1 MLKTMALPE
10 YEFVEEIATGLS
22 TVVYRGKRKSD
33 NCPVIVKL
41 PKSEYPTLEEIT
53 RLKQEYSIAQ
63 KLDCQ
68 GTIKAY
74 GLEKYKNG
82 LALILEDVVGTS
94 MKKIFAS
101 EKLHLRE
108 LLRIAIALAD
118 TLAEMHG
125 MGIIHKDIKPS
136 NIIINYETGQVK
148 LIDFGIAS
156 RLCQENA
163 TASNPNSLEGTL
175 AYMSP
180 EQTGR
185 TNRAIDYRSDYYALG
200 VTLYEML
207 TGELPFTSN
216 DPMEL
221 VHCHIAVEPV
231 GPHQLKPEIPEAIS
245 AIVMK
250 LLAKN
255 AEDRY
260 QSAEGLKYD
269 LEKCLSQLTKN
280 GKIEYF
286 SPGERDRGSQ
296 LLIPQKLYGRE
307 TEIQMLLE
315 AFDRVSRAT
324 GLATDFVTDLTDL
337 ATDFVTDLTDLVER
351 NGLPVAEM
359 MLVSGYS
366 GIGKTAIVNE
376 IHKPIVRQRGYFVS
390 GKFDQFKR
398 NIPYAAI
405 VRAFSELIGQ
415 LLTESTEKVAV
426 WQEKIQ
432 KAIAPNGQIIID
444 AIPEVELIIGA
455 QPEVPQVGPAESQNR
470 FNRVCQQFVSVFAQ
484 PEHPLVLFLDDLQW
498 ADSASLNLIHLL
510 TSDPESKNLL
520 LIGAYRDNEVH
531 STHPL
536 VRTIAKIREDG
547 GVANEISIKPLEFG
561 HVSQLVAETLGET
574 NSESA
579 AAPRTLPL
587 AKQIFEKTQGNPFF
601 ITQLLKALYSEKLL
615 TYDINRDS
623 WQWDLQQIQAIGI
636 ADVSVVELM
645 ARNIEKLPA
654 STQKVLKLAAC
665 IGDRFNLEVL
675 AIANQEPQT
684 VTAAQLWEALQAGL
698 ILPTSKNYKIPLMFA
713 AEETEV
719 VDASNVKV
727 SYKFL
732 HDRVQQAAY
741 SLIPESEKKQTHLKI
756 GQLLLAVSQK
766 PGFLEKPGFS
776 TDENIFA
783 LVNQLNY
790 GIDLLLQQEERDE
803 LAELNLIAGQKA
815 KASAAY
821 EAAVNYLNLALKLLG
836 PDSWGRNYQLTREI
850 HLEAVEAEY
859 LNSNFER
866 SDVLARKG
874 IARARTL
881 LEKVDFYKG
890 QVRSYVAQNQ
900 LQQALELGLKVVEML
915 GVTLEKEPPQIKQ
928 KVEELAYL
936 PEMTDGKKL
945 AALEILEM
953 VTGSAY
959 STNPELMVQIQFTRV
974 KLCINYGNSSLASM
988 VYVSYGLVLCG
999 FMGDIS
1005 LGYQF
1010 GKLAVKMLE
1019 ETDASQFKSTVIQEF
1034 SGQIQHWKESV
1045 KETLEPLQ
1053 ESFFCG
1059 LEMGELVY
1067 AGYAILVYCSNL
1079 FSTGKQLE
1087 SVEEKQRLYL
1097 DKLQKLKLQYHL
1109 SYAQIGLQLTLNLLN
1124 RAPDKLRLIGTAFNE
1139 LESLPILIEENIGTT
1154 LLYAYL
1160 AKAIL
1165 AYLFKEPKLAIAS
1178 AKEGAKYEEAAAGL
1192 FTVAENN
1199 FYYSL
1204 ALLAAYLD
1212 AAPEEQKEYLERVE
1226 INQAKMKLWAEN
1238 APMNFQNKYDLVE
1251 AEKARVLGNNSEA
1264 IEYYDRAITAAAK
1277 EGFTREEALAYELA
1291 GDFYLK
1297 RDRQNLARFH
1307 MIESYYGYLRW
1318 GAVAKVKD
1326 LEERYPHLLAG
1337 IKMRPNQP
1345 LDVSKTLLNTTTS
1358 SGNLGLLDLPTIMKA
1373 ARAISEE
1380 LILTELPNKLI
1391 KIAVENAGAQ
1401 KGFLLLEREGKLEIV
1416 AGAKVEGKTIIVER
1430 SLLEEV
1436 SSFLPISVI
1445 NYVKRTGQSVV
1456 LNDAKRDSKFNA
1468 DAYIRKEKVVSVLCT
1483 PIVNRGKFI
1492 GTIYLENNST
1502 VAAFTSDRLELLNLL
1517 SSQAAISLENAAL
1530 YSNLETAN
1538 QQLLS
1543 ANKKLEE
1550 YSHSLEDKVAERTRE
1565 LEEKNHSLSITL
1577 QELKRTQA
1585 QMIHTEKMSSLGRMV
1600 AGIAHEINNP
1610 VNFIYGNISYTKD
1623 YMNDLLGLIE
1633 LYQEHYPEPLPEI
1646 EAEIEAIELEFL
1658 KQDLPELLSSMKK
1671 GSDRIRNIV
1680 VSLRNFSR
1688 LDESKLKSVDLHSG
1702 INSTLMILQHRLSAE
1717 LELSLEENIAE
1728 KKSLQRKGIQVIKKY
1743 GNLPEVE
1750 CYSGELN
1757 QVFMNVLSNAIDALE
1772 WSIEQGQFSESTGE
1786 ESIPTILISTYL
1798 VEGDRVAI
1806 SITDNGPGM
1815 TDEVRGKLFDPFFTT
1830 KPVGKGTGLG
1840 LSVSYSIVAD
1850 KHGGKLNCISEL
1862 GKGTEFII
1870 EIPIKQPKV

>member
-10 YEFVEEIATGLS
+10 YEFVEEIATGVS
-22 TVVYRGKRKSD
+22 TVVYRGRRKSD

-41 PKSEYPTLEEIT
+41 PSSEYPTLEEIT

-63 KLDCQ
+63 KLNCQ

-82 LALILEDVVGTS
+82 LALILEDVVGAS

-108 LLRIAIALAD
+108 LVRIAIALAD

-125 MGIIHKDIKPS
+125 IGIIHKDIKPS

-156 RLCQENA
+156 RLSQENA

-185 TNRAIDYRSDYYALG
+185 TNRAIDYRCDYYALG

-221 VHCHIAVEPV
+221 VHCHLAVEPV
-231 GPHQLKPEIPEAIS
+231 APHQLKPEIPEAIS

-286 SPGERDRGSQ
+286 DPGERDRGSQ

-307 TEIQMLLE
+307 TEVQMLLE

-324 GLATDFVTDLTDL
+324 DLTDGP
-337 ATDFVTDLTDLVER
+337 R
-351 NGLPVAEM
+351 AEM

-405 VRAFSELIGQ
+405 VQAFSELIGQ
-415 LLTESTEKVAV
+415 LLTESAEKVAV
-426 WQEKIQ
+426 WREKIQ

-444 AIPEVELIIGA
+444 AIPEVELIIGS
-455 QPEVPQVGPAESQNR
+455 QPQVPQIGPAESQNR
-470 FNRVCQQFVSVFAQ
+470 FNGVCQKFVSVFAQ

-498 ADSASLNLIHLL
+498 ADSASLQFIHLL
-510 TSDPESKNLL
+510 TRDPESKNLL
-520 LIGAYRDNEVH
+520 LIGAYRDNEVDP
-531 STHPL
+531 THPL

-547 GVANEISIKPLEFG
+547 GVANEISIKPLEFR

-574 NSESA
+574 RSESG
-579 AAPRTLPL
+579 AAPSSQPL
-587 AKQIFEKTQGNPFF
+587 AKQLFEKTQGNPFF

-615 TYDINRDS
+615 AYDINSDS

-636 ADVSVVELM
+636 ADFSVVELM

-713 AEETEV
+713 TEEMEV

-727 SYKFL
+727 NYKFL

-776 TDENIFA
+776 IDENIFA

-790 GIDLLLQQEERDE
+790 GIDLLLKEEEKDE

-815 KASAAY
+815 KVSAAC
-821 EAAVNYLNLALKLLG
+821 EAAVNYLNVALELLG
-836 PDSWGRNYQLTREI
+836 PDSWERNYQLTKKI
-850 HLEAVEAEY
+850 HLEAVKAEY
-859 LNSNFER
+859 LHSNFER
-866 SDVLARKG
+866 SKLLAREG
-874 IARARTL
+874 IARTKTL
-881 LEKVDFYKG
+881 LEKVDFYQG
-890 QVRSYVAQNQ
+890 QIQSYVAQNQ
-900 LQQALELGLKVVEML
+900 LQKALELGLKVVEML

-936 PEMTDGKKL
+936 PEMTDATKL
-945 AALEILEM
+945 AALEILE
-953 VTGSAY
+953 TIASSAY
-959 STNPELMVQIQFTRV
+959 STNPELFGKIQFTRV
-974 KLCINYGNSSLASM
+974 KLCINYGNSPLASK
-988 VYVSYGLVLCG
+988 VYVTYGLVLC
-999 FMGDIS
+999 FFINDIS
-1005 LGYQF
+1005 LGYKF

-1019 ETDASQFKSTVIQEF
+1019 ETDASQFNSTVIQEF
-1034 SGQIQHWKESV
+1034 SSHIQHWKESV
-1045 KETLEPLQ
+1045 KETLETLQ

-1059 LEMGELVY
+1059 LETGELVD

-1087 SVEEKQRLYL
+1087 SVEEKQRQYL

-1124 RAPDKLRLIGTAFNE
+1124 RAPDKLKLVGTAFNE
-1139 LESLPILIEENIGTT
+1139 LESLPILIEDNIGTT

-1192 FTVAENN
+1192 FAVAENN

-1212 AAPEEQKEYLERVE
+1212 AEKEEQREYLQQVE
-1226 INQAKMKLWAEN
+1226 INQAKMKVWAEH
-1238 APMNFQNKYDLVE
+1238 APMNFQHKYDLVE
-1251 AEKARVLGNNSEA
+1251 AEKARVLGNNSQA
-1264 IEYYDRAITAAAK
+1264 IEDYDRAITAAAK
-1277 EGFTREEALAYELA
+1277 EGFTQEEALAYELA

-1297 RDRQNLARFH
+1297 RDRENLARFH
-1307 MIESYYGYLRW
+1307 LIESYYGYVRW
-1318 GAVAKVKD
+1318 GAVAKVRD
-1326 LEERYPHLLAG
+1326 LEERYPRLLAG
-1337 IKMRPNQP
+1337 IKMRQNEPV
-1345 LDVSKTLLNTTTS
+1345 DVGRTLLTTS
-1358 SGNLGLLDLPTIMKA
+1358 TNSGNLGLLDLPTIMKA

-1380 LILTELPNKLI
+1380 LALKELPNKLI
-1391 KIAVENAGAQ
+1391 KIALENAGAQ

-1416 AGAKVEGKTIIVER
+1416 AAGKVESKKVIVER
-1430 SLLEEV
+1430 SLLGEISNFV
-1436 SSFLPISVI
+1436 PISVI
-1445 NYVKRTGQSVV
+1445 NYVQRTGQSVV
-1456 LNDAKRDSKFNA
+1456 LNDAKRDIKFKS
-1468 DAYIRKEKVVSVLCT
+1468 DPYIRGVKTVSVLCT
-1483 PIVNRGKFI
+1483 PIVNGGKFI
-1492 GTIYLENNST
+1492 GTLYLENNST
-1502 VAAFTSDRLELLNLL
+1502 AAAFTSDRLELLNIL

-1550 YSHSLEDKVAERTRE
+1550 YSHSLEEKVAERTWE
-1565 LEEKNHSLSITL
+1565 LEEKNQSLSMTL

-1610 VNFIYGNISYTKD
+1610 VNFIYGNISYTKE
-1623 YMNDLLGLIE
+1623 YANDLLRLID
-1633 LYQEHYPEPLPEI
+1633 LYQEHYPETLPEI
-1646 EAEIEAIELEFL
+1646 EAEIEAIELEFI
-1658 KQDLPELLSSMKK
+1658 KQDLPELLCSMKK

-1688 LDESKLKSVDLHSG
+1688 LDESELKSVDLHSG
-1702 INSTLMILQHRLSAE
+1702 INSTLMILQHRLSAV
-1717 LELSLEENIAE
+1717 LELSFDETNA
-1728 KKSLQRKGIQVIKKY
+1728 KQKSLNRKGIKVIKKY
-1743 GNLPEVE
+1743 SDLPQVE
-1750 CYSGELN
+1750 CYSGQLN
-1757 QVFMNVLSNAIDALE
+1757 QVFLNVLSNAIDALE
-1772 WSIEQGQFSESTGE
+1772 WGIEQGKFSESTGE
-1786 ESIPTILISTYL
+1786 ESIPTISIGTYL
-1798 VEGDRVAI
+1798 VEGDRIAI
-1806 SITDNGPGM
+1806 SIADNGPGM

-1850 KHGGKLNCISEL
+1850 KHGGKLNCISEPS
-1862 GKGTEFII
+1862 KGTEFLI
-1870 EIPIKQPKV
+1870 EIPIKQHKV

>member
-1 MLKTMALPE
+1 MLKTMALPG
-10 YEFVEEIATGLS
+10 YEFIEEIATGLS
-22 TVVYRGKRKSD
+22 TLIYRGTRKSD
-33 NCPVIVKL
+33 KCPVIVKL
-41 PKSEYPTLEEIT
+41 LSAEYPTLEEIS

-63 KLDCQ
+63 NLDCQ

-82 LALILEDVVGTS
+82 LALILEDVVGVS

-108 LLRIAIALAD
+108 LLRIAIALAN
-118 TLAEMHG
+118 TLAEMHQ

-156 RLCQENA
+156 RLSQENA
-163 TASNPNSLEGTL
+163 TPSNPNSLEGTL

-185 TNRAIDYRSDYYALG
+185 TNRAIDYRCDYYALG
-200 VTLYEML
+200 ATLYEIL
-207 TGELPFTSN
+207 TGQLPFSST

-221 VHCHIAVEPV
+221 VHCHLAVEPV
-231 GPHQLKPEIPEAIS
+231 APHQLKPEIPEAIS

-307 TEIQMLLE
+307 TEVGMLLE
-315 AFDRVSRAT
+315 AFDRVS
-324 GLATDFVTDLTDL
+324 LATDL
-337 ATDFVTDLTDLVER
+337 ATDEPR
-351 NGLPVAEM
+351 AEM

-366 GIGKTAIVNE
+366 GIGKTAIVHE

-398 NIPYAAI
+398 NIPYGA
-405 VRAFSELIGQ
+405 VVQAFSELIGQ
-415 LLTESTEKVAV
+415 LLTESAEKVAV
-426 WQEKIQ
+426 WREKIQ
-432 KAIAPNGQIIID
+432 EAIAPNGHIIID
-444 AIPEVELIIGA
+444 AIPEVELIIGS
-455 QPEVPQVGPAESQNR
+455 QPEVPQIGPAESQNR
-470 FNRVCQQFVSVFAQ
+470 FNGVCQKFVSVFAQ

-498 ADSASLNLIHLL
+498 ADSASLNFIHLL
-510 TSDPESKNLL
+510 TSDPESKYLL
-520 LIGAYRDNEVH
+520 LIGAYRDNEVDP
-531 STHPL
+531 THPL

-547 GVANEISIKPLEFG
+547 GVANEICIKPLEFR

-574 NSESA
+574 KSESGA
-579 AAPRTLPL
+579 ATRTQPL

-615 TYDINRDS
+615 TYDINSDS

-645 ARNIEKLPA
+645 ARNIEKLPP

-665 IGDRFNLEVL
+665 IGDRFNLEML
-675 AIANQEPQT
+675 AIANEEPQT
-684 VTAAQLWEALQAGL
+684 VTAAQLWESLQAGL

-713 AEETEV
+713 AEKTEF
-719 VDASNVKV
+719 VDTSNVKV

-776 TDENIFA
+776 IDENIFA

-790 GIDLLLQQEERDE
+790 GIDLLLKEEERDE
-803 LAELNLIAGQKA
+803 LAQLNLIAGQKA

-821 EAAVNYLNLALKLLG
+821 EAAVNYLNVGLELLA
-836 PDSWGRNYQLTREI
+836 PDSWEKNYGLTREL
-850 HLEAVEAEY
+850 HLELLKAEY

-866 SDVLARKG
+866 AYILAQEG
-874 IARARTL
+874 IARTKHL
-881 LEKVDFYKG
+881 LEKVDFYQG
-890 QVRSYVAQNQ
+890 QIQSYVAQNQ
-900 LQQALELGLKVVEML
+900 LQKALELGLKVLEML

-928 KVEELAYL
+928 KIEELAYL
-936 PEMTDGKKL
+936 PEMTDANKL
-945 AALEILEM
+945 AALDILDT
-953 VTGSAY
+953 VSTSAY
-959 STNPELMVQIQFTRV
+959 STNPELMVQVQFTRV
-974 KLCINYGNSSLASM
+974 KLCINYGNSPLASK
-988 VYVSYGLVLCG
+988 VYVGYGLVLC
-999 FMGDIS
+999 FFIDDIS
-1005 LGYQF
+1005 QGYQF
-1010 GKLAVKMLE
+1010 GKLAIKMLE
-1019 ETDASQFKSTVIQEF
+1019 ETGASQLKSTVIQDF
-1034 SGQIQHWKESV
+1034 SGHIQHWKESI

-1053 ESFFCG
+1053 EAFFCG
-1059 LEMGELVY
+1059 LETGELIY
-1067 AGYAILVYCSNL
+1067 SGYAILVYCSNL

-1087 SVEEKQRLYL
+1087 SVEEKQRQYL
-1097 DKLQKLKLQYHL
+1097 DKLEKLKLQYHL
-1109 SYAQIGLQLTLNLLN
+1109 SYVQIGLQLTLNLLS
-1124 RAPDKLRLIGTAFNE
+1124 RAPDKLKLVGTAFNE
-1139 LESLPILIEENIGTT
+1139 LESLPILIEDNIGTT
-1154 LLYAYL
+1154 MLYAYL
-1160 AKAIL
+1160 AKAML

-1192 FTVAENN
+1192 LTVAENN

-1212 AAPEEQKEYLERVE
+1212 VEPEEQKEYLKKVE
-1226 INQAKMKLWAEN
+1226 INQEKMKVWAEN

-1251 AEKARVLGNNSEA
+1251 AEKARVLGNNSQA
-1264 IEYYDRAITAAAK
+1264 IEYYDSAITAAEK
-1277 EGFTREEALAYELA
+1277 EGFIHEEALAYELA
-1291 GDFYLK
+1291 GEFYLK
-1297 RDRQNLARFH
+1297 RNRENLARFH
-1307 MIESYYGYLRW
+1307 LIESYYGYVRW

-1326 LEERYPHLLAG
+1326 LEERYPHLFAR
-1337 IKMRPNQP
+1337 IKTRYNEP
-1345 LDVSKTLLNTTTS
+1345 LDVSKTLLTTTTN
-1358 SGNLGLLDLPTIMKA
+1358 SGNLGLLDLPAIMKA

-1380 LILTELPNKLI
+1380 LALKELPNKLI
-1391 KIAVENAGAQ
+1391 KIAVENAGAK
-1401 KGFLLLEREGKLEIV
+1401 KGLLLLEKEGKLEIV
-1416 AGAKVEGKTIIVER
+1416 AAGKVEGKKIIVER
-1430 SLLEEV
+1430 SLLGEISNV
-1436 SSFLPISVI
+1436 VPISVI
-1445 NYVKRTGQSVV
+1445 NYVQRTGQSVV
-1456 LNDAKRDSKFNA
+1456 LNDAKRESKFNA
-1468 DAYIRKEKVVSVLCT
+1468 DAYIREGKVVSVLCT

-1543 ANKKLEE
+1543 ANQKLEE

-1565 LEEKNHSLSITL
+1565 LEEKNHSLYVTL

-1610 VNFIYGNISYTKD
+1610 VNFIYGNISYTKE
-1623 YMNDLLGLIE
+1623 YMNDLLRLIE
-1633 LYQEHYPEPLPEI
+1633 VYQENYPEPLPEI

-1688 LDESKLKSVDLHSG
+1688 LDESELKSVDLHSG
-1702 INSTLMILQHRLSAE
+1702 INSTLMILHHRLSAV

-1728 KKSLQRKGIQVIKKY
+1728 NKSLQRKGIKVIKKY
-1743 GNLPEVE
+1743 GTLPQIE
-1750 CYSGELN
+1750 CYSGQLN

-1772 WSIEQGQFSESTGE
+1772 LSIEQGQFSKSIKE
-1786 ESIPTILISTYL
+1786 ELTPTILISTYP

-1806 SITDNGPGM
+1806 SIADNGPGM
-1815 TDEVRGKLFDPFFTT
+1815 TEEVRGKLFDPFFTT

-1850 KHGGKLNCISEL
+1850 KHGGKLNCISEP

>member
-1 MLKTMALPE
+1 MLKTMALPG

-22 TVVYRGKRKSD
+22 TIVYRGRRKSD

-41 PKSEYPTLEEIT
+41 PSSEYPTLEEIT
-53 RLKQEYSIAQ
+53 RLKQEYNIAQ

-82 LALILEDVVGTS
+82 LALILEDVVGAS
-94 MKKIFAS
+94 MKKIFTS

-136 NIIINYETGQVK
+136 NIIINCETGQVK

-156 RLCQENA
+156 RLSQENA
-163 TASNPNSLEGTL
+163 TVSNPNSLEGTL

-185 TNRAIDYRSDYYALG
+185 TNRAIDYRCDYYALG
-200 VTLYEML
+200 ATLYEML
-207 TGELPFTSN
+207 TGQLPFTSN
-216 DPMEL
+216 DAMEL
-221 VHCHIAVEPV
+221 VHCHLAVEPV
-231 GPHQLKPEIPEAIS
+231 APHQLKPEIPEAIS

-280 GKIEYF
+280 GKIDYF

-307 TEIQMLLE
+307 AEVRMLLE
-315 AFDRVSRAT
+315 AFDRVSLAKGT
-324 GLATDFVTDLTDL
+324 GKMPVLRDLTD
-337 ATDFVTDLTDLVER
+337 
-351 NGLPVAEM
+351 GLPRAEI

-415 LLTESTEKVAV
+415 LLTESAEKLAV
-426 WQEKIQ
+426 WRDKIQ

-455 QPEVPQVGPAESQNR
+455 QPKVPQMGPVESQNR
-470 FNRVCQQFVSVFAQ
+470 FNSVCQKFVSVFAQ

-498 ADSASLNLIHLL
+498 ADSASLKFIHLL
-510 TSDPESKNLL
+510 VSDPESKNLL
-520 LIGAYRDNEVH
+520 LIGAYRDNEVDP
-531 STHPL
+531 THPL

-547 GVANEISIKPLEFG
+547 GVANEISIEPLEFG

-574 NSESA
+574 KA
-579 AAPRTLPL
+579 ATSSQPL

-623 WQWDLQQIQAIGI
+623 WQWNLQQIQAIGI
-636 ADVSVVELM
+636 ADIGVVELM

-684 VTAAQLWEALQAGL
+684 VTAAQLWEALQGGL

-713 AEETEV
+713 TEETEV
-719 VDASNVKV
+719 MDTSNVKV
-727 SYKFL
+727 NYKFL

-741 SLIPESEKKQTHLKI
+741 SLIPDSEKKQTHLKI

-766 PGFLEKPGFS
+766 PGFLKKPGFS
-776 TDENIFA
+776 IDENIFA

-790 GIDLLLQQEERDE
+790 GIDLLLKQEERDE

-821 EAAVNYLNLALKLLG
+821 EAAVNYLNVGLGLLG
-836 PDSWGRNYQLTREI
+836 PDTWERNDRLTRKL

-866 SDVLARKG
+866 SELLAQEG
-874 IARARTL
+874 ISRDRTL
-881 LEKVDFYKG
+881 LEKVDFYEL
-890 QVRSYVAQNQ
+890 QIQSLVAQNQ
-900 LQQALELGLKVVEML
+900 LPKALELGLKVLEML
-915 GVTLEKEPPQIKQ
+915 GVTLEKEPPQIEQ
-928 KVEELAYL
+928 KIEELAYL
-936 PEMTDGKKL
+936 PEMTDANKL

-953 VTGSAY
+953 VSTSAY
-959 STNPELMVQIQFTRV
+959 STNPDLMVQIQFTRV
-974 KLCINYGNSSLASM
+974 KLCINYGNSPLASK
-988 VYVSYGLVLCG
+988 VYVGYGLILC
-999 FMGDIS
+999 FFINDIS
-1005 LGYQF
+1005 QGYQF
-1010 GKLAVKMLE
+1010 GKLAIKMLE
-1019 ETDASQFKSTVIQEF
+1019 ETGASQLKSTVIQDF
-1034 SGQIQHWKESV
+1034 SGHIEHWKESV

-1053 ESFFCG
+1053 EAFFCG
-1059 LEMGELVY
+1059 LETGELIY
-1067 AGYAILVYCSNL
+1067 SGYAILVYCSNL

-1087 SVEEKQRLYL
+1087 SVEEKHRQYL

-1109 SYAQIGLQLTLNLLN
+1109 IYAQIGLQLTLNLLN
-1124 RAPDKLRLIGTAFNE
+1124 RAPDKLKLIGTAFNE
-1139 LESLPILIEENIGTT
+1139 LESLPILKEYNIGTT

-1178 AKEGAKYEEAAAGL
+1178 AKEGAKYEEASAGL

-1212 AAPEEQKEYLERVE
+1212 AEPEEKKEYLQQVE
-1226 INQAKMKLWAEN
+1226 INQEKMKVWAEH
-1238 APMNFQNKYDLVE
+1238 APMNFENKYDLVE
-1251 AEKARVLGNNSEA
+1251 AEKARVLGNNSRA
-1264 IEYYDRAITAAAK
+1264 IEYYDSAITAAAK
-1277 EGFTREEALAYELA
+1277 EGFIHEEALAYELA
-1291 GDFYLK
+1291 GEFYLK
-1297 RDRQNLARFH
+1297 RDRENLARFH
-1307 MIESYYGYLRW
+1307 LIESYYGYVRW

-1337 IKMRPNQP
+1337 IKTRYNEP
-1345 LDVSKTLLNTTTS
+1345 LDVSKTLLNTTTN

-1380 LILTELPNKLI
+1380 LTLKELPNKLI
-1391 KIAVENAGAQ
+1391 KIAIENAGAQ
-1401 KGFLLLEREGKLEIV
+1401 KGYLLLERKGRLEIV
-1416 AGAKVEGKTIIVER
+1416 AGGKVESKKVIVER
-1430 SLLEEV
+1430 LLLEEISNV
-1436 SSFLPISVI
+1436 VPISVI
-1445 NYVKRTGQSVV
+1445 NYVERTGQSVV
-1456 LNDAKRDSKFNA
+1456 LNDAKRESKFNG
-1468 DAYIRKEKVVSVLCT
+1468 DAYIREGKVVSVLCT

-1543 ANKKLEE
+1543 ANVELETANQKLEE
-1550 YSHSLEDKVAERTRE
+1550 YSHSLEKKVAERTRE
-1565 LEEKNHSLSITL
+1565 LEEKNKSLSLTL

-1610 VNFIYGNISYTKD
+1610 VNFIYGNISYTKE
-1623 YMNDLLGLIE
+1623 YMNDLLRLIE
-1633 LYQEHYPEPLPEI
+1633 LYQENYPEPMPEI

-1688 LDESKLKSVDLHSG
+1688 LDESELKSVDMHSG
-1702 INSTLMILQHRLSAE
+1702 INSTLLILQHRLSAV
-1717 LELSLEENIAE
+1717 LELSLEKNIPE
-1728 KKSLQRKGIQVIKKY
+1728 KKSLPGIQVIKKY

-1772 WSIEQGQFSESTGE
+1772 LSIEQGQFPKSTE
-1786 ESIPTILISTYL
+1786 EDSTPTILISTYP
-1798 VEGDRVAI
+1798 VEGNWIAI

-1840 LSVSYSIVAD
+1840 LSVSYSIVTD
-1850 KHGGKLNCISEL
+1850 KHGGKLNCISEP